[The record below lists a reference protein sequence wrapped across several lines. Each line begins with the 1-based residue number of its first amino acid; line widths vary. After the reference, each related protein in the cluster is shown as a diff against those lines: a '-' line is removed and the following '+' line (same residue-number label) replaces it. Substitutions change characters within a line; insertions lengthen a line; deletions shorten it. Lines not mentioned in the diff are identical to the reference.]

1 VKRALF
7 LALWLPSSLLA
18 AKGDLSSPP
27 QQKMMAP
34 SAHATEK
41 PAPDTDKHVLHLQL
55 KK

>member
-18 AKGDLSSPP
+18 AKGDVSAPA
-27 QQKMMAP
+27 KVAAP
-34 SAHATEK
+34 SMRAAEK
-41 PAPDTDKHVLHLQL
+41 PTPDTGKRVLHLQL

>member
-1 VKRALF
+1 LF

-27 QQKMMAP
+27 KMMAP
-34 SAHATEK
+34 SAHAAEK
-41 PAPDTDKHVLHLQL
+41 AAPDTDKRVLHLQL

>member
-18 AKGDLSSPP
+18 AKGDVSAPT
-27 QQKMMAP
+27 KMTAP
-34 SAHATEK
+34 SLRAGEK
-41 PAPDTDKHVLHLQL
+41 PAPDTGKRVLHLQL